1 MKKENYSIVLE
12 SRSINLSTCEDSQ
25 LLHITIVFSSTSKT
39 ARKEQWR
46 IKSFHS
52 LSYSQ
57 NTTRTWGRN
66 FKNKTL

>member
-1 MKKENYSIVLE
+1 MIHEKGNYSIVLE
-12 SRSINLSTCEDSQ
+12 SRSIYLSTCEDSQ
-25 LLHITIVFSSTSKT
+25 LLHLAIIFSSTSET

-57 NTTRTWGRN
+57 NTTRT
-66 FKNKTL
+66 